1 MTTFKKLLRPISA
14 LSVLA
19 LGSAL
24 SFTVAAATP
33 APEFDIQGKPDF
45 VKSLGEA
52 ANTKIE
58 RSTEE
63 TKRLIADVYNDKLE
77 QHAMSKHFEKGLT
90 CVTCHDQQRQGGPD
104 WMAKVTN
111 PPMKKPAR
119 TATRCRPMCRAIR
132 ALTRMST
139 ASAATCPTS
148 RL

>member
-45 VKSLGEA
+45 VKSLGDA

-63 TKRLIADVYNDKLE
+63 TKRLIAEVYNDKLE

-111 PPMKKPAR
+111 PPHEENLPGLPYGAG
-119 TATRCRPMCRAIR
+119 
-132 ALTRMST
+132 
-139 ASAATCPTS
+139 
-148 RL
+148 

>member
-77 QHAMSKHFEKGLT
+77 QHVMSKHFEKGLT
-90 CVTCHDQQRQGGPD
+90 CVTCHDQQRQG
-104 WMAKVTN
+104 
-111 PPMKKPAR
+111 
-119 TATRCRPMCRAIR
+119 RCAEPYALSQGCR
-132 ALTRMST
+132 LH
-139 ASAATCPTS
+139 
-148 RL
+148 RLPHAQHPGCEQV